1 MVALGGYE
9 VYLKNRSQT
18 CQGAEIFAFST
29 FDTVYKRWDIGTNK
43 FKNNK
48 FNPVSYKI

>member
-18 CQGAEIFAFST
+18 CQGAEIFAFPT
-29 FDTVYKRWDIGTNK
+29 FGSVQKVGNC
-43 FKNNK
+43 F
-48 FNPVSYKI
+48 FAPVWMKILMHVD